1 MIVCKNWLKKILRND
16 RKRGENKCYICNF
29 KTPFQNGKFLLY
41 CTLKFELTFYSLL
54 ISIVINAIIEKKF
67 TEMSIAAANETDLA
81 HTYWALSL

>member
-1 MIVCKNWLKKILRND
+1 MIEKK
-16 RKRGENKCYICNF
+16 GENKCYICNF

-67 TEMSIAAANETDLA
+67 TKMSIEIAIAAANETDLA
-81 HTYWALSL
+81 HTYGALSL